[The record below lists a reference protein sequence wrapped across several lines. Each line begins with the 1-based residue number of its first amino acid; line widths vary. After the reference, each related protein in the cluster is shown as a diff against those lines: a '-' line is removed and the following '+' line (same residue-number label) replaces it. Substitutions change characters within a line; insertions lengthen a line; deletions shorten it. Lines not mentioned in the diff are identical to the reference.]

1 MATIL
6 ILALWLLR
14 RELFFSVLRT
24 GGLLQEMKVFL
35 VANLFLSQRFLS
47 VYLDSRPGCVSLF
60 ALSPGCGCLKFLG
73 LCGLWFHTCSA
84 FLQKVLNLLGL
95 FKHYYFCPC
104 NITPMYQYIYHSK
117 SVELNLVD
125 TFLLFTS

>member
-73 LCGLWFHTCSA
+73 LCGLWFHT
-84 FLQKVLNLLGL
+84 
-95 FKHYYFCPC
+95 
-104 NITPMYQYIYHSK
+104 
-117 SVELNLVD
+117 
-125 TFLLFTS
+125 LLFFKKSRICLDYLNINIFVLVTLHLCISIFITLNQWNSI